1 MNPQGTPQILS
12 SQASCGVPLCVY
24 LLCFRNITMYIF
36 DCIMDLIIPDNWGG
50 GGGGGYYSYTTFFQK

>member
-12 SQASCGVPLCVY
+12 SQATLCVY

-50 GGGGGYYSYTTFFQK
+50 GGGGGGYYSYTTFFQK